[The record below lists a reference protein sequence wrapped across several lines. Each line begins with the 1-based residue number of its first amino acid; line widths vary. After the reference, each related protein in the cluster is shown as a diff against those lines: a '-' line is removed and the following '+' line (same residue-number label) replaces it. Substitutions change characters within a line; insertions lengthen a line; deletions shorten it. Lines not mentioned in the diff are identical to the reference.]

1 MSETG
6 LQDEAV
12 PREMSSKA
20 SRKNEDIPAL
30 IESVPEDDVMTTSPS
45 EDFSKPF
52 NEKSSKLENRKY
64 RDPPRSRRV
73 PNLLSGAPL
82 IPGPMTPNFT
92 THGSPCCGSSQ
103 GQAVAIFPNFM
114 LSPSVGL
121 SEDCESSSEDFM
133 RTAMQCAIGIPPLVV
148 DPVYLE
154 ECFGVQMAIKNR
166 VRRDKAKPAK
176 AAGKTKVGPPTPAFE
191 SRAEDFPS
199 LGGQENRPQQPTAV
213 VETTTSR
220 VKMAP
225 IRFPSKN
232 QLKKN
237 RAADNTPIVS

>member
-6 LQDEAV
+6 PHDEAV
-12 PREMSSKA
+12 PKEMSAKA
-20 SRKNEDIPAL
+20 SRTNEDISAF

-45 EDFSKPF
+45 EDFSRRF

-64 RDPPRSRRV
+64 GDPPRSRRV

-82 IPGPMTPNFT
+82 IAGPITPNFT
-92 THGSPCCGSSQ
+92 PHGSPCCGSSQ

-121 SEDCESSSEDFM
+121 SEKCESNSEDFM
-133 RTAMQCAIGIPPLVV
+133 RTAMQCAIGIPPIVV

-154 ECFGVQMAIKNR
+154 ECFGRQMANNNR
-166 VRRDKAKPAK
+166 VRRDKPKPAK
-176 AAGKTKVGPPTPAFE
+176 AAGKTKVGPPTPTFE

-199 LGGQENRPQQPTAV
+199 LGGQENRPHQPTAL

-220 VKMAP
+220 VKIAP
-225 IRFPSKN
+225 IRFSSKN
-232 QLKKN
+232 Q
-237 RAADNTPIVS
+237 